1 MERRLFMTGV
11 AAILAVPVAAE
22 AQQSGRVY
30 RIGVLVLA
38 PLGARPQQWESFRK
52 GLREHG
58 YVEGQNVLVEFRS
71 ADGRPERLADLA
83 AELVQANMDVIV
95 GSGTPPVQA
104 LQKATRTIPI
114 VMANVGDPVGAGIVT
129 SLARPGGNVTGLS
142 LLATELSAKRV
153 EILKASLPGLAR
165 VGILWNPGNASVHLK
180 VKETASA
187 ARQLGLQLHSL
198 EVRVPGDLETQ
209 IKAAASARADA
220 LVTADD
226 QFLSSQRV
234 LLVGLAMQ
242 HRLPVVSEFREFV
255 EAGALCSYG
264 PSLNDLARRAATYVD
279 RIIKGARPAN
289 LPVEEPTKFEFVI
302 NLKTARTL
310 GLTIPHSIVI
320 RADEIID

>member
-1 MERRLFMTGV
+1 
-11 AAILAVPVAAE
+11 
-22 AQQSGRVY
+22 
-30 RIGVLVLA
+30 
-38 PLGARPQQWESFRK
+38 
-52 GLREHG
+52 
-58 YVEGQNVLVEFRS
+58 
-71 ADGRPERLADLA
+71 
-83 AELVQANMDVIV
+83 
-95 GSGTPPVQA
+95 
-104 LQKATRTIPI
+104 
-114 VMANVGDPVGAGIVT
+114 
-129 SLARPGGNVTGLS
+129 
-142 LLATELSAKRV
+142 
-153 EILKASLPGLAR
+153 
-165 VGILWNPGNASVHLK
+165 VHLK

-187 ARQLGLQLHSL
+187 ARQLGLHLHSL
-198 EVRVPGDLETQ
+198 EARVPGDLETQ

-289 LPVEEPTKFEFVI
+289 LPVEEPTKFEFVV

-320 RADEIID
+320 RADEVID